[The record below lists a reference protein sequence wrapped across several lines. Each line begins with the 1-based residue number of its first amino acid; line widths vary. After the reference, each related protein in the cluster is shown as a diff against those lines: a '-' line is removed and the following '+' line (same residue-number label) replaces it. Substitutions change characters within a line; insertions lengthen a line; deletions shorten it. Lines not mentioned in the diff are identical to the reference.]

1 MESKEI
7 ASAMKNSGLPTAV
20 TPELN
25 PNFQMDTLY
34 LKELVADS
42 KVVHNI
48 SGGDGHQKQT
58 HIVMKGGKKQY
69 VVRVESGKKY
79 VNKDKQKVFLSKI
92 KGKYN
97 YV

>member
-7 ASAMKNSGLPTAV
+7 ASAMKDSGLPSAV
-20 TPELN
+20 TPELD
-25 PNFQMDTLY
+25 PNFQMDTPY
-34 LKELVADS
+34 LKALAADS
-42 KVVHNI
+42 KLVHNI
-48 SGGDGHQKQT
+48 SGGGGTKT

-69 VVRVESGKKY
+69 VVRIESGKKY
-79 VNKDKQKVFLSKI
+79 VNKDKKKVFLSEI